1 MYNMSLVHLRI
12 KPRQTCQHLQIGNHT
27 KILSEVSIEHSQRVR
42 HANRGRLLL
51 QTPGPVP
58 LWDLHMF

>member
-1 MYNMSLVHLRI
+1 M
-12 KPRQTCQHLQIGNHT
+12 
-27 KILSEVSIEHSQRVR
+27 EHIQRVR

-51 QTPGPVP
+51 RAPSPVP